1 MADKKIS
8 IEFKNGMKII
18 THPDGS
24 VKEYSKADA
33 EKHKDYLLKRRDDV
47 DRQITHVDEDIANIE
62 KSKKA

>member
-8 IEFKNGMKII
+8 IEFKNGKKII

-24 VKEYSKADA
+24 VKEYSKTDA

-47 DRQITHVDEDIANIE
+47 DRQIAHVGEDIVNIE